1 MSQRLSSLF
10 FFSLFSLC
18 CANFCCFF
26 KCTNS
31 SLCSLWSVVEFIH
44 WIFSLLLYFSGLK
57 SVSSLYLLF
66 QCWDSLLSHLFQVC
80 FIEAIFCWPV
90 EHLFQRIL
98 PSVLSDWATELNW
111 TDHLSLF
118 TFRFSWF
125 LMGLTFG
132 WILGLW
138 VWCHETV
145 ALKYSISNDPTALGK
160 GVPNLLLLVNGESQF
175 PAWPGWRG
183 PCYCQGVRFPRTDP
197 TLADKQRCPIPPP
210 PPPCDFKGSI
220 WGEPCVQGTVI
231 GVPGLGGRGHRA
243 RWINL
248 SVLVMFDFLFFF
260 FISVFHS

>member
-1 MSQRLSSLF
+1 MLRQSTSSF
-10 FFSLFSLC
+10 
-18 CANFCCFF
+18 
-26 KCTNS
+26 
-31 SLCSLWSVVEFIH
+31 
-44 WIFSLLLYFSGLK
+44 
-57 SVSSLYLLF
+57 VSSVLHWSNFLLASGASF
-66 QCWDSLLSHLFQVC
+66 SENSTTCVVW
-80 FIEAIFCWPV
+80 
-90 EHLFQRIL
+90 
-98 PSVLSDWATELNW
+98 LSDWTELNW

-160 GVPNLLLLVNGESQF
+160 GVPNWLLLVNGESQF

-183 PCYCQGVRFPRTDP
+183 PCYCRGVRFPRTDP

-210 PPPCDFKGSI
+210 PPLCDFKGSI
-220 WGEPCVQGTVI
+220 WGGPCVQGTAI
-231 GVPGLGGRGHRA
+231 GVPGLEGRGHRA

-248 SVLVMFDFLFFF
+248 SALVMVDFLFFF
-260 FISVFHS
+260 FYFSVSFLGCFQYLSNCVCFSTGIYVPERRLLSFTNYKLILFLFFYF